1 MLLVPFKHLLITV
14 GLLCVEVF
22 NSFIE
27 RGSFKACLC
36 DDTKGLLA
44 LYEAS
49 FLLIEGENILGE
61 ARDFS
66 KKHLQEF
73 VKQNKDQNLST
84 VVVSHAVELPLHWR
98 ILRVEARCFIDV
110 YKSNEH
116 MNPTLLKLAD

>member
-1 MLLVPFKHLLITV
+1 MLLVPFKHLLMTV
-14 GLLCVEVF
+14 GLLRVEVF
-22 NSFIE
+22 NSSME
-27 RGSFKACLC
+27 KGSFKACLC
-36 DDTKGLLA
+36 DDTKGMLA

-84 VVVSHAVELPLHWR
+84 VVSHALELPLHSR
-98 ILRVEARCFIDV
+98 TLRVEAR
-110 YKSNEH
+110 
-116 MNPTLLKLAD
+116 